1 MKTAAHPF
9 RFAALA
15 GLALILPFAIMQV
28 INVGVRR
35 DDAPDLIVLFGLLW
49 LLPALSIASGLRM
62 LRPPAGSD
70 TSRRS
75 RIVIAAVISIAA
87 TALWGGLLADQMP
100 CFLGVPNCD

>member
-28 INVGVRR
+28 INVGVSR
-35 DDAPDLIVLFGLLW
+35 DDAPDLLVLFGLLW
-49 LLPALSIASGLRM
+49 LLPALSIGSGLRM
-62 LRPPAGSD
+62 LRPPAGEHS
-70 TSRRS
+70 TRS
-75 RIVIAAVISIAA
+75 RIVAAAVISIVA

>member
-62 LRPPAGSD
+62 LRPPPGSD
-70 TSRRS
+70 TSPRS

>member
-15 GLALILPFAIMQV
+15 GLALILPFAVMQV

-35 DDAPDLIVLFGLLW
+35 DDAADLVVLFGLLW

-62 LRPPAGSD
+62 LRPPPGSD
-70 TSRRS
+70 TSLRS
-75 RIVIAAVISIAA
+75 RILIAAVITIAA